1 MSSRGRYT
9 SQEHTGYRPLGMPV
23 NPNAPDSLSDLDE
36 ALIDEQVA
44 KRLRDEALLR
54 AAHLDLQKQVAD
66 NTRELA
72 DSNIRLLREITERR
86 EAEEELRRAHDRNE
100 LLLDSAGEGIY
111 GIDTH
116 GRCTFV
122 NRAAAAMLGYSREE
136 LLGAEVLELL
146 HLRGEHGERLSMGD
160 WPAFRVMQTGE
171 GLRVENEMMA
181 RKDGTRFA
189 AEYSSFP
196 IVENSGVSGAV
207 VVFRDITEARE
218 MADRLS
224 YQATH
229 DALTGLVNRREF
241 ERRVTTALNEAHVDK
256 TQHALFFLDLDQFK
270 LVNDT
275 CGHSAGDEMLRQISS
290 LLQSRLRSSDTL
302 ARLGGD
308 EFGVLLEHCPLK
320 RAVQIAESLRRVV
333 EQYRFMWERQSF
345 AVGVSSGVVPISTQ
359 SENLAS
365 VMSAADSACY
375 TAKESGRNRVH
386 VYEPNDEELARR
398 RGQMQWAQRINSAF
412 DEDRFRLFAQP
423 ITPVDDVTNLSS
435 HYEVLLRM
443 VDDTGKQVPPGAFL
457 PAADRYDLMPRVDRW
472 VIGSTMEWLTQH
484 PGHVAQLKACSI
496 NLSGPSLNDRN
507 FLKYVT
513 ALIEYGSIPPQKI
526 CFEVTETAAVA
537 DLQKAA
543 RFIKVLQGLGC
554 RFALDD
560 FGSGMS
566 SFGYLKNL
574 PVDFLKID
582 GSFVRGVA
590 VDEIDYAMV
599 KSINEIGHVMKKQ
612 TIAEFVE
619 DDEIIA
625 RLREIGVDFA
635 QGYGIARPM
644 PIDEL
649 LGRTQTP
656 GKRSASRRAKAVRR
670 RKT

>member
-1 MSSRGRYT
+1 MSSGGRYT

-44 KRLRDEALLR
+44 RRLRDEALLR

-320 RAVQIAESLRRVV
+320 RAVQIAESLRQVV

-484 PGHVAQLKACSI
+484 PGHVTQLKACSI